1 MQFAPTLTGLRQ
13 DGLLAKD
20 ESGNLL
26 GVGSLYGI
34 GQGSLAIFPPGT
46 ISTIA
51 GTYVDGGSDGYGT
64 NAINGPS
71 GMVVDSQ
78 GKYVYFADQ
87 CDDVIR
93 RMDAQTGAMTVYA
106 GQFVPD
112 G

>member
-1 MQFAPTLTGLRQ
+1 VQFAFTLTGLRQ

-51 GTYVDGGSDGYGT
+51 R
-64 NAINGPS
+64 P
-71 GMVVDSQ
+71 M
-78 GKYVYFADQ
+78 
-87 CDDVIR
+87 
-93 RMDAQTGAMTVYA
+93 
-106 GQFVPD
+106 
-112 G
+112 